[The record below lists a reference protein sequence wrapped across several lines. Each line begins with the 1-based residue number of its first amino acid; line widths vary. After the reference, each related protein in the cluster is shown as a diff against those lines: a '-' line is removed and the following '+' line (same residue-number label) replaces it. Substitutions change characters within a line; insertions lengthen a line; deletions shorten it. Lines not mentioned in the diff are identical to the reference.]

1 LQDIPGCGK
10 FRKQGLQNVDKLEL
24 CFGSLTNIGVDHWSP
39 HMANASPNGRNE
51 IHMKVGLRMVAHKKR
66 GLRMVAPMKVKNLHR
81 SMQTTKDN
89 QGLFK
94 IKARSLKQGLY

>member
-1 LQDIPGCGK
+1 
-10 FRKQGLQNVDKLEL
+10 
-24 CFGSLTNIGVDHWSP
+24 
-39 HMANASPNGRNE
+39 MANASPNGRNE